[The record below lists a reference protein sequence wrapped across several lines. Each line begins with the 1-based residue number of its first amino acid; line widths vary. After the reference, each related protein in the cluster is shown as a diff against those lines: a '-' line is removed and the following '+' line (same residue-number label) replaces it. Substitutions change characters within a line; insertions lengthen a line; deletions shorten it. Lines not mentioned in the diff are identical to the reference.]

1 MKFAGGADE
10 EDQAGAMHL
19 ASRLALAVRPSGAA
33 GVGGACCL
41 ALAVRLCA
49 AGGGALGGAA
59 ARCLAMHLCHLPPT
73 GTGRSGNKPLPF
85 E

>member
-49 AGGGALGGAA
+49 AGGGALGVWP
-59 ARCLAMHLCHLPPT
+59 LAVCAICPHRHRPQ
-73 GTGRSGNKPLPF
+73 R
-85 E
+85 

>member
-10 EDQAGAMHL
+10 EDQAGAVHL
-19 ASRLALAVRPSGAA
+19 ASRLALAVRPSGAG

-59 ARCLAMHLCHLPPT
+59 ARCLCHLPPT
-73 GTGRSGNKPLPF
+73 GTGRSGNRPLPLQ
-85 E
+85 